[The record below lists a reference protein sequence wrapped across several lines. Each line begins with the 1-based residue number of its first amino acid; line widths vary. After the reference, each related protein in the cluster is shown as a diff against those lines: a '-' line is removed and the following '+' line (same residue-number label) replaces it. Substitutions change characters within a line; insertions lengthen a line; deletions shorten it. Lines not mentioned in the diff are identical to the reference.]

1 MQYVSVEHQRAIGP
15 RYKIASMVFFIF
27 CVSVILFAAAGRFA
41 RPEATPGSERLMKTF
56 PVIVII
62 LAFSVIV
69 LRRLWMS
76 ILVMG
81 MAARTGVNAVLSRLL
96 QMTIVCAAL
105 SEMVAILGF
114 VFYMLTGDSQ
124 YQYFLILCL
133 VSLMLLFY
141 TAFPRRGEW
150 ERAVAAAAANTQPK

>member
-1 MQYVSVEHQRAIGP
+1 MIVLV
-15 RYKIASMVFFIF
+15 F
-27 CVSVILFAAAGRFA
+27 CVSIILFAVVGRFA
-41 RPEATPGSERLMKTF
+41 RPEAAPGSERLMKIF
-56 PVIVII
+56 PAV
-62 LAFSVIV
+62 VIV
-69 LRRLWMS
+69 LAFGVIVMRRVWMS
-76 ILVMG
+76 VLVMG
-81 MAARTGVNAVLSRLL
+81 VAARTGVDAVLNRLL

-124 YQYFLILCL
+124 YLYFLILCL

-150 ERAVAAAAANTQPK
+150 ERAVAAANAQTK